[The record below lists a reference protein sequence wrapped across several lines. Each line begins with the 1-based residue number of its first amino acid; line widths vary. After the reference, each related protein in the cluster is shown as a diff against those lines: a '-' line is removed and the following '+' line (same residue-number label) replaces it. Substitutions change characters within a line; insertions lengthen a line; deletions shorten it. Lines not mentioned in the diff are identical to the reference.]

1 MHLSKTTFFHSILP
15 AYKPLYILDPADK
28 VLQKFTNYNGDFKHA
43 HSKDITGLM
52 SLHDMSHLNMGEASL
67 YKAKE
72 FSGKHLRSAIKHLEP
87 NLARYVRQSL
97 DHPYHVSLMQYKARH
112 HMSYLQSLPTTNTA
126 IEKLALEEFK
136 FNKLFHQ
143 MELQEVNRYVNN

>member
-1 MHLSKTTFFHSILP
+1 
-15 AYKPLYILDPADK
+15 
-28 VLQKFTNYNGDFKHA
+28 
-43 HSKDITGLM
+43 
-52 SLHDMSHLNMGEASL
+52 MSHLNMGEASL

-72 FSGKHLRSAIKHLEP
+72 FSGRHLRSAVKHLEP

-136 FNKLFHQ
+136 LNKLFHQ

>member
-72 FSGKHLRSAIKHLEP
+72 SSGKHLRSAIKHLEQ
-87 NLARYVRQSL
+87 NVARYVRQSL

-126 IEKLALEEFK
+126 IEKLAVEEFK